1 MRSLPDNAVG
11 SCEGIR
17 YRTLVVD
24 PPWQQKAGP
33 LTAGVGEGFAFAG
46 PQVSQDLAYPTLGLE
61 AIKALPVAALAEDD
75 AHLYL
80 WVTNRY
86 VEHAHDVARAWGF
99 TPSTLLVWAKETMGG
114 GMGGDAF
121 GISTEFLLFARRGSL
136 PSVNRQPR
144 SWFQWKRR
152 YDDRGKP
159 MGSAKP
165 LESYG
170 MIEDTSPGPYVELF
184 SRECRPRLGWSYW
197 GNESLATA
205 TMTT

>member
-1 MRSLPDNAVG
+1 MK
-11 SCEGIR
+11 R
-17 YRTLVVD
+17 YCTVLAD
-24 PPWQQKAGP
+24 PPWRQKAGP
-33 LTAGVGEGFAFAG
+33 LTGDFGVGFAVDG
-46 PQVSQDLAYPTLGLE
+46 HRPSQDLAYPTMSLGQIE
-61 AIKALPVAALAEDD
+61 ALPVNTLAAAD

-136 PSVNRQPR
+136 PALNRYQR

-170 MIEDTSPGPYVELF
+170 MIEDVSPGPYVELF
-184 SRECRPRLGWSYW
+184 SRERRPRLGWDYW
-197 GNESLATA
+197 GDESIGTA
-205 TMTT
+205 SMEGAA